1 MALLLEYMYRGSIA
15 VKQFELEDI
24 LSAASVLK
32 IRGLTTATLP
42 PDHLTAPGGIIG
54 GKRGN
59 YSLHEDDIRQ
69 HPTSSSSSSEE
80 DDEAP
85 LIVDESAGINADKY
99 HHVETSSSISGKS
112 GSRKPEGRKSSVPK
126 KLRLSGGLMMDH
138 DEISST
144 HHLNS
149 SLSSPL
155 PLTSTVGLSSWSFL
169 QQAAAISTTSAHNK
183 SAAETSMEHLSTSP
197 LLGGAV
203 TVLSGSSIGDNRS
216 PDTHTLTSDTE
227 EIDTDQPVDFS
238 TTNNSKINMAPRYSI
253 LGSYLKNGLP
263 VGLDDQQRRNELAE
277 DLRRAGYGTAAPW
290 LTGLEQLTGL
300 KGGLNRP
307 ASRDS
312 RGDSREE
319 RNSSGEDY
327 EKDSKKGS
335 PTPPPQPL
343 GGGSLTDS
351 LGIDI
356 AGRLRSHFLANL
368 PSQSYAWL
376 NGMSNGNI
384 SSLNSLASMS
394 QLGAMSSLPG
404 LGSLASLSSPGSG
417 KDSSGAARQR
427 RGSTDKMEKHPIGGV
442 R

>member
-42 PDHLTAPGGIIG
+42 PDHLAPVLG

-80 DDEAP
+80 EDEAP
-85 LIVDESAGINADKY
+85 LIVDESAGNADKY

-149 SLSSPL
+149 SGSPL

-227 EIDTDQPVDFS
+227 EIYTDQPVDFS

-253 LGSYLKNGLP
+253 LGSYLKSGIP

-343 GGGSLTDS
+343 GAGSLTDS

-394 QLGAMSSLPG
+394 QLGAMGSLPG
-404 LGSLASLSSPGSG
+404 LGSLASLSPGSG
-417 KDSSGAARQR
+417 KDSGASRQR
-427 RGSTDKMEKHPIGGV
+427 RGSTEKMEKHPIGGV